1 MSNELRNF
9 LALSYDELEQL
20 NLKAKEQR
28 QKRVAVHKIQEE
40 RIKYLTDEKR
50 IKAVTVLFSDLE
62 GRLHMLDYDKKFLVK
77 SWDNLTFDGS
87 SIRGFTAQRES
98 DLRLAMDWASFY
110 WAPADVFGSG
120 KVLVFGEVIDKDG
133 SPYSADIR
141 GRLKGF
147 AGEMYKNEEY
157 TLNAANEIEGF
168 LFQGSDA
175 ERRYNETGKF
185 EYVNT
190 GGYYHSLPGDPLRTF
205 IDTTAE
211 VQRAMGFQN
220 EKDHPEV
227 APSQFEI
234 NYGYGEVVQAADQ
247 IQLYKLICRQVA
259 TRMGLT
265 ACFLPKPV
273 VGVNGNGMHTN
284 VSISKGGKN
293 IYWDPK
299 GEEKLSKFGWAFVDR
314 ILTHGNDIC
323 LLLNASVNAYRR
335 LDPHFEAPN
344 QLKASPVDRGSM
356 IRIPIGNERSMRV
369 EVRSVA
375 PDANPYLVMYSIFRT
390 GIEGETAKIKN
401 LRQAERYLPD
411 NVYLALDNFRKA
423 DWTTKLL
430 GEDVK
435 ARYGALKQAA
445 ADRCARH
452 SARLS
457 KCRKCSTTTRSTINS
472 CGICFRQIPQGSGE
486 WGGSPVTK
494 STRFSLVHSS
504 HSRRRAHALNRSG
517 RLRHSWPLLR
527 PMPRRFLPYW
537 LRPSMLLRCAQRCN
551 RRTSPSPQ
559 QRARS
564 TAASSHRAFRSWS
577 WRRSAF
583 GSHGP
588 YPG

>member
-1 MSNELRNF
+1 MPNELRSF
-9 LALSYDELEQL
+9 LTLSYDELEEL
-20 NLKAKEQR
+20 NLHAKQQR
-28 QKRVAVHKIQEE
+28 RDRVSPQKIQEE
-40 RIKYLTDEKR
+40 RIKYLTGEKR

-62 GRLHMLDYDKKFLVK
+62 GRLHMLDYDKKFLIK

-98 DLRLAMDWASFY
+98 DLRLAIDWGAFY
-110 WAPADVFGSG
+110 WGPADIFGAG

-133 SPYSADIR
+133 SPYGADIR
-141 GRLKGF
+141 GALKGF
-147 AGEMYKNEEY
+147 AQMQFKNEGY

-168 LFQGSDA
+168 LFKGSDA
-175 ERRYNETGKF
+175 ERHYHETQKF

-190 GGYYHSLPGDPLRTF
+190 GGYYHSLPGDLLRTF

-234 NYGYGEVVQAADQ
+234 NYGYGEVVAAADQ

-259 TRMGLT
+259 TKMGLT

-284 VSISKGGKN
+284 VSISEGGKN
-293 IYWDPK
+293 LFWDPK
-299 GEEKLSKFGWAFVDR
+299 GEEKLSKFGWAFLDR
-314 ILTHGNDIC
+314 ILTHGNEIC

-344 QLKASPVDRGSM
+344 QIKASPVDRGSM
-356 IRIPIGNERSMRV
+356 IRIPIGNEKSMRV

-375 PDANPYLVMYSIFRT
+375 PDANPYLVMLAIFKT

-411 NVYLALDNFRKA
+411 NIYTALDNFRKS
-423 DWTTKLL
+423 DWTSKLL

-435 ARYGALKQAA
+435 GRYADLKQAA
-445 ADRCARH
+445 ADRC
-452 SARLS
+452 S
-457 KCRKCSTTTRSTINS
+457 RSLGTFVKTPEVQYHHEVYN
-472 CGICFRQIPQGSGE
+472 Q
-486 WGGSPVTK
+486 
-494 STRFSLVHSS
+494 
-504 HSRRRAHALNRSG
+504 
-517 RLRHSWPLLR
+517 
-527 PMPRRFLPYW
+527 FLW
-537 LRPSMLLRCAQRCN
+537 NL
-551 RRTSPSPQ
+551 
-559 QRARS
+559 
-564 TAASSHRAFRSWS
+564 F
-577 WRRSAF
+577 
-583 GSHGP
+583 
-588 YPG
+588 

>member
-28 QKRVAVHKIQEE
+28 KNRVAAHKIQEE
-40 RIKYLTDEKR
+40 RLKYLTDEKR

-77 SWDNLTFDGS
+77 SYDNLTFDGS

-98 DLRLAMDWASFY
+98 DLRLGMDWAAFY
-110 WAPADVFGSG
+110 WVPSDVFGAG
-120 KVLVFGEVIDKDG
+120 KILVFGEVIDKDG
-133 SPYSADIR
+133 SPYSADTR

-147 AGEMYKNEEY
+147 AETLNKKEGY

-168 LFQGSDA
+168 LFKGADA
-175 ERRYNETGKF
+175 ERRYHETQKF

-234 NYGYGEVVQAADQ
+234 NYGYGEVVAAADQ

-259 TRMGLT
+259 TNLGFT

-273 VGVNGNGMHTN
+273 VGVNGSGMHTN

-293 IYWDPK
+293 LFWDPK
-299 GEEKLSKFGWAFVDR
+299 GEEKLSKLGWAFVDR

-323 LLLNASVNAYRR
+323 LILNPSVNAYRR

-375 PDANPYLVMYSIFRT
+375 PDANPYLVMYSIFRA
-390 GIEGETAKIKN
+390 GIEGETSKIKN

-411 NVYLALDNFRKA
+411 NIYTALENFRNA
-423 DWTTKLL
+423 EWTTTLL
-430 GEDVK
+430 GADVK
-435 ARYGALKQAA
+435 ARYADLKQAS
-445 ADRCARH
+445 ADRC
-452 SARLS
+452 
-457 KCRKCSTTTRSTINS
+457 
-472 CGICFRQIPQGSGE
+472 
-486 WGGSPVTK
+486 
-494 STRFSLVHSS
+494 
-504 HSRRRAHALNRSG
+504 SRALGTFVKAPEVQYHHEVYNQ
-517 RLRHSWPLLR
+517 
-527 PMPRRFLPYW
+527 FLW
-537 LRPSMLLRCAQRCN
+537 NL
-551 RRTSPSPQ
+551 
-559 QRARS
+559 
-564 TAASSHRAFRSWS
+564 F
-577 WRRSAF
+577 
-583 GSHGP
+583 
-588 YPG
+588 

>member
-9 LALSYDELEQL
+9 LAIPYDELEEM
-20 NLKAKEQR
+20 NLHAKEQR
-28 QKRVAVHKIQEE
+28 RKRVAEHKVQEE
-40 RIKYLTDEKR
+40 RLKYLTDEKR

-98 DLRLAMDWASFY
+98 DLRLAMDWSAFY

-141 GRLKGF
+141 GVLKGY
-147 AGEMYKNEEY
+147 ANSLYKKEGY

-168 LFQGSDA
+168 LFQGENA
-175 ERRYNETGKF
+175 ERTYHETGKF
-185 EYVNT
+185 DYVNT

-205 IDTTAE
+205 IDTSAE

-234 NYGYGEVVQAADQ
+234 NYSYGEVVAAADQ

-265 ACFLPKPV
+265 ASFLPKPV

-284 VSISKGGKN
+284 ISISDRNGKN
-293 IYWDPK
+293 LFWDPK
-299 GEEKLSKFGWAFVDR
+299 GEEKLSKMAWSLVDR
-314 ILTHGNDIC
+314 VLTHANDIC

-344 QLKASPVDRGSM
+344 QIKASAVDRGSM
-356 IRIPIGNERSMRV
+356 VRIPIGNEKSARV
-369 EVRSVA
+369 EVRSVG
-375 PDANPYLVMYSIFRT
+375 PDANPYLVMYSIFKS
-390 GIEGETAKIKN
+390 GLDGDTAKIKN

-411 NVYLALDNFRKA
+411 NVYTALENFRGA
-423 DWTTKLL
+423 AWTTKLL
-430 GEDVK
+430 GADVK
-435 ARYGALKQAA
+435 GRYGDLKQAS
-445 ADRCARH
+445 ADRCP
-452 SARLS
+452 
-457 KCRKCSTTTRSTINS
+457 
-472 CGICFRQIPQGSGE
+472 RQLGTFVKAPEVQYHHE
-486 WGGSPVTK
+486 VY
-494 STRFSLVHSS
+494 
-504 HSRRRAHALNRSG
+504 NQ
-517 RLRHSWPLLR
+517 
-527 PMPRRFLPYW
+527 FLW
-537 LRPSMLLRCAQRCN
+537 N
-551 RRTSPSPQ
+551 K
-559 QRARS
+559 
-564 TAASSHRAFRSWS
+564 F
-577 WRRSAF
+577 
-583 GSHGP
+583 
-588 YPG
+588 